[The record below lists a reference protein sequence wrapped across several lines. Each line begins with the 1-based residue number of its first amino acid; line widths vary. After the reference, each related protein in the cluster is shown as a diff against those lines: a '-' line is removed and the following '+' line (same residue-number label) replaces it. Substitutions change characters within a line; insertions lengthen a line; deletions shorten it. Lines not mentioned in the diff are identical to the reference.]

1 MQKIRNL
8 LRKIINK
15 LGYTIIR
22 TTPRVAP
29 LSQQTKE
36 LTLFKTKTGNYFL
49 PTAAVYDGISSAI
62 REGKIFDENIVNE
75 AKQYISPNTSVLDVG
90 SNFGQMAILFSNL
103 TGDSGKV
110 YAFDAADF
118 VFEILQKNITANDKQ
133 NIIATFGAV
142 HNVPNTHL
150 FFPEPDFS
158 KYGTYGSFGIDYKN
172 SLGRKVPT
180 ITIDGLNIQE
190 KISFMKVDVQGGD
203 LYAMQGAIKTIARN
217 QMPIVFEY
225 EPLIDHDS
233 QITFQDYVD
242 FVAQINYR
250 FVKVIDGQNYLILPK

>member
-1 MQKIRNL
+1 MQKIKNFIRQFF
-8 LRKIINK
+8 NK
-15 LGYTIIR
+15 LGYKLVRI
-22 TTPRVAP
+22 TPRVQLLPFEA
-29 LSQQTKE
+29 KE
-36 LTLFKTKTGNYFL
+36 LSLFKTKTGNYFL
-49 PTAAVYDGISSAI
+49 PIAAYNDGISAAI
-62 REGKIFDENIVNE
+62 KEDRVFDENIVNV
-75 AKQYISPNTSVLDVG
+75 AKKYITLNSSVLDVG

-103 TGDSGKV
+103 TGDGGKV

-118 VFEILQKNITANDKQ
+118 VFEILTKNIAANDKK
-133 NIIATFGAV
+133 NVVATFGAV
-142 HNVPNTHL
+142 HNVPDTYL

-203 LYAMQGAIKTIARN
+203 LYAMQGAVKTIAKN
-217 QMPIVFEY
+217 KMPIVFEY
-225 EPLIDHDS
+225 ECSVEDELP
-233 QITFQDYVD
+233 ITFQDYVD
-242 FVAQINYR
+242 FVNHINYK